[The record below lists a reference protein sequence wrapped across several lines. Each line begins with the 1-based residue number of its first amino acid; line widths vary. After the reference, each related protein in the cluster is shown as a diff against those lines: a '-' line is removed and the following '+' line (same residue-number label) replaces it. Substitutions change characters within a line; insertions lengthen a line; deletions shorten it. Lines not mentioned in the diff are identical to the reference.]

1 MDDFRDEENEGG
13 AGFNPMDILRI
24 FLRRKLLFLIPF
36 ALCLGMAYVAIKT
49 MDPIYS
55 SSGEIRV
62 IRRQTASRTINEG
75 TPRYRRSRDAD
86 RETEVLIRTTI
97 TSPTFLRGVV
107 RDLGLHRSD
116 MISRE
121 EPLPTTMTVEQEN
134 AAIASLARQLEKII
148 RVRVTDTH
156 IFGISI
162 RDKNPDLTYLLAT
175 EVLNR
180 FLQEEQATRLE
191 AGETERDFLVE
202 QRTILQTNLRDAQ
215 EALTGFQR
223 TMLTTNMAGNP
234 VNEGNLAR
242 ADDIRRRLQVQIQT
256 DEQSKVP
263 IQHSEARTVLPA
275 VNQFL
280 RELNGEVATASLTSD
295 LVELE
300 LEMISALIEDRRSD
314 DGGQGLLGTS
324 RLALDNLVER
334 RLIEEYSQ
342 LSVLSRAS
350 VTRYLYDSL
359 YLDINKTVLIRLE
372 KHITDYRNF
381 MTRQPEQSATMSRLQ
396 REVDSAQQMLQSLE
410 DDIRRQSLSMAAS
423 MSEIGYQLEVYDEPR
438 RPLGPIEPDKKKL
451 GLMGIALAI
460 GIGVGLVLLAEM
472 MDRTFKNVQQ
482 IESALG
488 VPVIGTLPLIKNGPF
503 EEHRRR
509 RVFHWIVIIIV
520 IAALAA
526 VGFLWV
532 YPRFTA

>member
-1 MDDFRDEENEGG
+1 
-13 AGFNPMDILRI
+13 
-24 FLRRKLLFLIPF
+24 
-36 ALCLGMAYVAIKT
+36 
-49 MDPIYS
+49 
-55 SSGEIRV
+55 
-62 IRRQTASRTINEG
+62 
-75 TPRYRRSRDAD
+75 
-86 RETEVLIRTTI
+86 
-97 TSPTFLRGVV
+97 
-107 RDLGLHRSD
+107 
-116 MISRE
+116 
-121 EPLPTTMTVEQEN
+121 
-134 AAIASLARQLEKII
+134 
-148 RVRVTDTH
+148 
-156 IFGISI
+156 
-162 RDKNPDLTYLLAT
+162 
-175 EVLNR
+175 
-180 FLQEEQATRLE
+180 
-191 AGETERDFLVE
+191 
-202 QRTILQTNLRDAQ
+202 
-215 EALTGFQR
+215 
-223 TMLTTNMAGNP
+223 
-234 VNEGNLAR
+234 
-242 ADDIRRRLQVQIQT
+242 
-256 DEQSKVP
+256 VP